1 MRQENVL
8 LRLLDFIK
16 CSPKWVKKLGVLAW
30 KRNSFF
36 LGVIYELSQI
46 FQIFSIKTLSKYLH
60 NINYLCYWGISA
72 SVNKVF
78 FLFTTHFFTNSMQ
91 ANGCVAKSWK
101 ICFKK
106 FLASKIYYLKC
117 RLGIGGHKRLLLT
130 NTRGTKHNTF
140 LTGSK
145 IGVLKNCSSI

>member
-1 MRQENVL
+1 MGQKIGSFGL
-8 LRLLDFIK
+8 KKKFIFSR
-16 CSPKWVKKLGVLAW
+16 CHLWVKS
-30 KRNSFF
+30 NCSNFF
-36 LGVIYELSQI
+36 NKIP
-46 FQIFSIKTLSKYLH
+46 FKYLH
-60 NINYLCYWGISA
+60 NINYLRYWGISA

-101 ICFKK
+101 IGFKK